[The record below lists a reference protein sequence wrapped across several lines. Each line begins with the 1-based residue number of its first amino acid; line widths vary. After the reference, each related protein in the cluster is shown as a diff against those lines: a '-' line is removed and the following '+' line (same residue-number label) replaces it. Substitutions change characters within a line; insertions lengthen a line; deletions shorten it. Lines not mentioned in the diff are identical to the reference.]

1 MNQIKTEMLVR
12 ERILIVGNADGE
24 IARIIEVFAT
34 NNGQDAGGLYS
45 SECLS
50 SALRDTLPRVNLCSY
65 DISICRRDDEAVD
78 AVARSLAEGR
88 QFSVAFVY
96 GSMIGERDGPN
107 VAQRILA
114 VDPTLNIV
122 LTTDSGSGSVEE
134 IATGISAPQ
143 NVLFCPISAQPSE
156 IRHIAGVLS
165 AKSAAERR
173 LQETSSRFH
182 QLLTSTPVIIYS
194 RFVDKLNSFTYV
206 GENISE
212 QFGYDPER
220 FLREP
225 SFWLDRVHPDDQ
237 AMVTEKLKSLSERG
251 QLAIEYRF
259 QKTDGEYLWVC
270 DRMRGLWNDQIRAHE
285 IVGCWLNITER
296 KQAEDRIRYLAFFD
310 DLTGLPNRAFMK
322 EMLEHSISN
331 AQRYNRRMAV
341 LFLDID
347 HFKRINDNLGH
358 DAGDS
363 LLREVAKR
371 LASCVR
377 DSDTIYRPNNEMA
390 KVAQT
395 TETHAVSR
403 LGGDEF
409 VVVLAQV
416 DGPDEVATAARRIGA
431 ALSAPLTI
439 GTDEVSMAASVGISV
454 YPDDGTDSA
463 TLLKNADAA
472 LYFAKENGRNG
483 FQFFTKTLN
492 ERTAKRYSIESKLKK
507 ALDRNEFTLHY
518 QPVINL
524 QNDTIIGTEAL
535 IRWKQADGTLMAPTE
550 FIPIAEES
558 GLIVPIGE
566 WVLQE
571 ACRQTAAWRADGLPP
586 LFVSVNVSAVQ
597 FSKKILAESIAN
609 ALEKT
614 NLSPGS
620 LQLELTESVIVEN
633 TNESGVILNELK
645 ELGLSLCVDDFGT
658 GYSSL
663 AYLKSFPVH
672 ALKVPRCFVRDLTT
686 DLNDAAIVSATVAL
700 AHNLGLRV
708 IAEGIEHRD
717 QHLILKSQGCEQAQ
731 GFLFCRPLPAQAL
744 ADWVQRGADLP
755 QQQPSNVVPGNTDCR
770 LSA

>member
-1 MNQIKTEMLVR
+1 M
-12 ERILIVGNADGE
+12 
-24 IARIIEVFAT
+24 
-34 NNGQDAGGLYS
+34 
-45 SECLS
+45 
-50 SALRDTLPRVNLCSY
+50 
-65 DISICRRDDEAVD
+65 
-78 AVARSLAEGR
+78 
-88 QFSVAFVY
+88 
-96 GSMIGERDGPN
+96 
-107 VAQRILA
+107 
-114 VDPTLNIV
+114 
-122 LTTDSGSGSVEE
+122 
-134 IATGISAPQ
+134 
-143 NVLFCPISAQPSE
+143 
-156 IRHIAGVLS
+156 LS
-165 AKSAAERR
+165 AKSAVERH
-173 LQETSSRFH
+173 LQESRSRIH

-194 RFVDKLNSFTYV
+194 RFVDKLDSFTYV
-206 GENISE
+206 GENIAE
-212 QFGYDPER
+212 QFGYDPEC

-237 AMVTEKLKSLSERG
+237 AMVTEKLKSLTELG

-285 IVGCWLNITER
+285 IVGCWLDITER

-331 AQRYNRRMAV
+331 AKRYNRRMAV

-347 HFKRINDNLGH
+347 HFKRVNDNLGH

-377 DSDTIYRPNNEMA
+377 DSDTVYRPNNEMA
-390 KVAQT
+390 RMAQT
-395 TETHAVSR
+395 TENHAVSR

-409 VVVLAQV
+409 VVVLAQI
-416 DGPDEVATAARRIGA
+416 DSPEDVATAARRIGA

-454 YPDDGTDSA
+454 YPDDGTDTA

-472 LYFAKENGRNG
+472 LYFAKENGRNS

-507 ALDRNEFTLHY
+507 ALDRNEFVLHY
-518 QPVINL
+518 QPIIDL
-524 QNDTIIGTEAL
+524 RHDTIIGTEAL
-535 IRWKQADGTLMAPTE
+535 IRWRQSDETLISPAE
-550 FIPIAEES
+550 FIPIAEET

-566 WVLQE
+566 WVLHE
-571 ACRQTAAWRADGLPP
+571 ACRQTAAWHADGLPP

-597 FSKKILAESIAN
+597 FTKKILAKSLTK
-609 ALEKT
+609 ALE
-614 NLSPGS
+614 NGNISPEH

-633 TNESGVILNELK
+633 TNESRAILDELK
-645 ELGLSLCVDDFGT
+645 EIGVGLCVDDFGT

-663 AYLKSFPVH
+663 AYLKSFPIN

-686 DLNDAAIVSATVAL
+686 DLSDAAIVSATVAL

-717 QHLILKSQGCEQAQ
+717 QNLILKSQGCEQAQ
-731 GFLFCRPLPAQAL
+731 GFLFSRPLPAKAL
-744 ADWVQRGADLP
+744 VDWVKHGSDLP
-755 QQQPSNVVPGNTDCR
+755 QQETLNVVPSNTSLR
-770 LSA
+770 ASA